1 MKSLKNEKFYQLRFK
16 FLELNILIIIIG
28 LLDQIEIVLKLRGIG
43 SQHSIEA
50 VEIHLETGTVGN
62 CVSAALSIG

>member
-28 LLDQIEIVLKLRGIG
+28 FACPRSDCAEGARDRKP
-43 SQHSIEA
+43 A
-50 VEIHLETGTVGN
+50 FY
-62 CVSAALSIG
+62 